1 MGIDKLIVALRNV
14 VIGAKVHGEI
24 WRTLA
29 ARQNRKRFKKG
40 FKSHESFLAY
50 AVRANFLTTIC
61 LLYILGET
69 KKGRAG
75 IPLLLQE
82 LRKLKL
88 LSPQLIKRF
97 EQRYS
102 RFIKPIWMKVCTL
115 RNNVFAHFNLQSD
128 PSFFFKQ
135 VRLTPN
141 QIKRLTRNAENL
153 LNSVTRAVNRDTH
166 AFNLGGKQLT
176 LSVLKKLNG

>member
-97 EQRYS
+97 EQR
-102 RFIKPIWMKVCTL
+102 IKPIWMKVCTL
-115 RNNVFAHFNLQSD
+115 RNNVFAHVNLQSD